1 MERKKIC
8 PICGTSNSD
17 TYYTD
22 ETYGICEEYYSCKE
36 CTYFIYQAY
45 SAPIYGIVEGYPKE
59 YTDIVKELNLSV
71 FTEAEFEKIQW

>member
-1 MERKKIC
+1 MKREKIC

-36 CTYFIYQAY
+36 CTYFIYQEY
-45 SAPIYGIVEGYPKE
+45 SAPIYGIVEGFDNRY
-59 YTDIVKELNLSV
+59 L
-71 FTEAEFEKIQW
+71 EKIRENNVVIYSRHFREQLM